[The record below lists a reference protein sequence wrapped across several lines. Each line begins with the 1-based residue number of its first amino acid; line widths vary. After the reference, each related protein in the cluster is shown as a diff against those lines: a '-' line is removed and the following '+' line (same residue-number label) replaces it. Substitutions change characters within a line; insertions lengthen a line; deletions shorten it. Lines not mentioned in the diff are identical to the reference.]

1 MLYAFKTNTR
11 LRLEVAA
18 LKKERDELSDRC
30 TQLLGRWLAPPPAP
44 GLEKLGEYWRCAEQ
58 MGRIE
63 VDLDRDYRTNEYSY
77 VVKIKFQTRK
87 NSDIVARGQ
96 GPTIVDAMENA
107 INEARALQAGV
118 AFADA

>member
-1 MLYAFKTNTR
+1 MYAIKTNAR

-63 VDLDRDYRTNEYSY
+63 VDLSRDYQKNEWEY
-77 VVKIKFQTRK
+77 VVSIKFESKKGSSITAK
-87 NSDIVARGQ
+87 GKGSLI
-96 GPTIVDAMENA
+96 TESFENA